1 MATKIEE
8 FFKSLET
15 EDKDTKQEQTAD
27 SNQQVVSQET
37 QESSV
42 SEHQSQTEQSVQSEQ
57 LIGGKF
63 RSVDD
68 LMNSYSELERK
79 FYNIQE
85 QLKRA
90 EQMIEAFNKTQPSVQ
105 YNMSSVSNVNNV
117 NNDFDI
123 DVDPLVDPKNFAK
136 KMYEKITANV
146 INQVQ
151 QQILLQQQMA
161 EVRKRFYDLN
171 PDLVGKEK
179 LVGVI
184 AQDVAREMPNAPL
197 EFVLEEVAKRTRQ
210 FLKSLTGQQKVVTQP
225 VNQTPT
231 PQVSVSR
238 EKVPQVSEKELTPE
252 ELAQEYIKQRKEFLT
267 KKKF

>member
-1 MATKIEE
+1 MVTKIEE

-15 EDKDTKQEQTAD
+15 EEKEIKQEQTEEA
-27 SNQQVVSQET
+27 SQQIVSQET
-37 QESSV
+37 QEPSV
-42 SEHQSQTEQSVQSEQ
+42 SEQQEQPQSVVQSEQ
-57 LIGGKF
+57 LIAGKF
-63 RSVDD
+63 RNVDD
-68 LMNSYSELERK
+68 LVNSYTELEKR
-79 FYNIQE
+79 FYNLQE

-90 EQMIEAFNKTQPSVQ
+90 EQFIEAFNKTQPFQ
-105 YNMSSVSNVNNV
+105 QNNAVV

-123 DVDPLVDPKNFAK
+123 DVDPLVDPKGFAK
-136 KMYEKITANV
+136 KVTEKITMNV

-184 AQDVAREMPNAPL
+184 AQDVAKEMPNAPL
-197 EFVLEEVAKRTRQ
+197 EVTLEEVARRTRQ
-210 FLKSLTGQQKVVTQP
+210 FLKSLTGQQKVSTQP
-225 VNQTPT
+225 VSQTPT

-238 EKVPQVSEKELTPE
+238 EKVPQTTEKELTPE